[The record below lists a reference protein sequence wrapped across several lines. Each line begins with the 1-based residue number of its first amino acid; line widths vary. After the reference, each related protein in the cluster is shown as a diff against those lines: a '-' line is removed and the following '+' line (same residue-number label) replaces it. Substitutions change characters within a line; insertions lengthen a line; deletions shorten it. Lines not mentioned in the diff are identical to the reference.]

1 MRRNRY
7 VSMLCL
13 ISMLALM
20 WAGAVAQE
28 KKVTQ
33 EKKVAKVEG
42 TRYDG
47 RIQRV
52 SKNTSTITLMILK
65 TSTPMQIKYDANTQF
80 TFDNKPGS
88 IDDVKEKAR
97 AFIIVTQN
105 AKKETVALR
114 VEIRK
119 D

>member
-1 MRRNRY
+1 MGRNRY
-7 VSMLCL
+7 QSALCL
-13 ISMLALM
+13 IAVLALVS
-20 WAGAVAQE
+20 AAAVAQE
-28 KKVTQ
+28 KKIS
-33 EKKVAKVEG
+33 KVEG

-47 RIQRV
+47 RIQMV
-52 SKNTSTITLMILK
+52 SKKTSTISLITTK
-65 TSTPMQIKYDANTQF
+65 TTAAMQIKYDANTQF
-80 TFDNKPGS
+80 TYDNKPGT

>member
-13 ISMLALM
+13 ISMLALV

-28 KKVTQ
+28 KKAT
-33 EKKVAKVEG
+33 KVEG